1 MAAREPC
8 VVRFRRGRAACP
20 GTFGEPSP
28 TNMPTRVKICGI
40 TRAEDALL
48 AAELG
53 AAALGF
59 NFYPKSPRAIAP
71 EAAAQIIRK
80 LPPFVV
86 PVGLFADAADI
97 NRILAVAE
105 QAGVRALQIHGPR
118 LPDLDKLRERYPL
131 ILAVSVG
138 ADFQISSLGEF
149 QASAYLLDTFD
160 PQLRGGTGKTFD
172 WSLARK
178 AAPYGPI
185 IVAGGLKPENVGAAI
200 REAKPYGVDVASG
213 VEASPGVKDADKLK
227 AFFRAVMEADRGI

>member
-1 MAAREPC
+1 
-8 VVRFRRGRAACP
+8 
-20 GTFGEPSP
+20 
-28 TNMPTRVKICGI
+28 MPTQVKICGI

-59 NFYPKSPRAIAP
+59 NFYSKSPRAIAP
-71 EAAAQIIRK
+71 EAAAQIVRT

-86 PVGLFADAADI
+86 PVGLFADEADG

-118 LPDLDKLRERYPL
+118 LPELDKLRERYPL

-138 ADFQISSLGEF
+138 ADFQLSSLG
-149 QASAYLLDTFD
+149 QIKASAYLLDSFD

-172 WSLARK
+172 WTVARR
-178 AAPYGPI
+178 AASYGPI

-213 VEASPGVKDADKLK
+213 VEATPGKKDAGKLR
-227 AFFRAVMEADRGI
+227 AFFAAVAAADRGI